1 MLSGCCGAESTTVTY
16 GVHSASAE
24 SATVSYGV
32 APAVAEYTTV
42 SCGVDAAGAEST
54 TVSYG
59 VAPAVAESTTV
70 SYEVAAAW
78 RGNRPTAHIGGREGR
93 RLRVGRGACLAGSS
107 SAGCGAQAGQWRQ
120 VTRKCAGRES
130 SHECGWTLGPKRE

>member
-1 MLSGCCGAESTTVTY
+1 MQ
-16 GVHSASAE
+16 SASAD
-24 SATVSYGV
+24 STTVSYGV
-32 APAVAEYTTV
+32 APAVAENTTV

-78 RGNRPTAHIGGREGR
+78 RGNRPTAHIGGREGEE
-93 RLRVGRGACLAGSS
+93 VARGTGSLP
-107 SAGCGAQAGQWRQ
+107 CGQQ
-120 VTRKCAGRES
+120 
-130 SHECGWTLGPKRE
+130 